1 MRLAVIRSLSYL
13 KFSHSSYVHM
23 SCSQVHHTP
32 LCIFL
37 LLKLPFLHF
46 LFCKSYKSS
55 HLRSSLYVVSMT
67 LVTKSLSFLTPRVFV
82 YIFTIEATILW
93 YNHLQ
98 VFPLLEM
105 VSFMSSFVNIYLWD
119 LGQVVLPL

>member
-1 MRLAVIRSLSYL
+1 MRLAVIRSLSHL
-13 KFSHSSYVHM
+13 KFSHSSYVPM
-23 SCSQVHHTP
+23 SCSHVHRTP

-37 LLKLPFLHF
+37 LLKIPFLRF

-67 LVTKSLSFLTPRVFV
+67 LVMKLLSLLTPRVFV
-82 YIFTIEATILW
+82 YIFTIEATTFW

-98 VFPLLEM
+98 VFPLLER
-105 VSFMSSFVNIYLWD
+105 VRFMSNVVNIYLWD